1 MSLPVA
7 LRSSPSVATVSLA
20 VAVTGVTYNGWA
32 ALNLSTGLAPKSLSL
47 RSSASGAPEAA
58 FVAAA
63 MADLSCTGSIPL
75 DANPCGCTS
84 GVWMPIGPGAGFAS
98 VADMGEYGGYDV
110 VNKNGRLSV

>member
-1 MSLPVA
+1 MHTLPVYLASIEPVVVSVPLWHFNRA
-7 LRSSPSVATVSLA
+7 LRSSPPVATVSLA
-20 VAVTGVTYNGWA
+20 VAATGVTYNGWA

-47 RSSASGAPEAA
+47 RSSAFGAAEPA

-84 GVWMPIGPGAGFAS
+84 GV
-98 VADMGEYGGYDV
+98 
-110 VNKNGRLSV
+110 